1 MTDHM
6 GDGGLGF
13 DVEEIPSINKAL
25 LAYRVIAYV
34 VGVLL
39 VVLML
44 VAMPLKYFGGD
55 QWGPLGSTMTMYIGI
70 AHGWLYMA
78 LLIAAYNL
86 GRLVKWPW
94 VRLLLIALGGTVPF
108 MSFVAEH
115 FATKDVR
122 ARLFAVREAGGWT
135 PKGVTLSRPEGDAGA
150 DDSPVTGA
158 FRIDAE

>member
-1 MTDHM
+1 MD
-6 GDGGLGF
+6 F
-13 DVEEIPSINKAL
+13 DVEDIPSITRAL
-25 LAYRVIAYV
+25 TIYRVIAWV
-34 VGVLL
+34 VGVFL

-55 QWGPLGSTMTMYIGI
+55 QYGPLGSSLTMYVGV
-70 AHGWLYMA
+70 AHGWLYMG

-86 GRLVKWPW
+86 GRQVRWPW

-122 ARLFAVREAGGWT
+122 ARLFAVREAASWT
-135 PKGVTLSRPEGDAGA
+135 PRVTPAAPARTVDPEA
-150 DDSPVTGA
+150 
-158 FRIDAE
+158 